1 MPTIDREM
9 LKRIKDSDRTLT
21 KAQVAIITAVLEQTI
36 VLRRSKFRWFMNAIL
51 MVIAE
56 LEVSKKAKK
65 KVEGKAKTEKTDE

>member
-21 KAQVAIITAVLEQTI
+21 KAQVATITAVLERTI

-65 KVEGKAKTEKTDE
+65 KVEGKAKEVTNE